1 MKTNKELAMQ
11 ELATRELEKRYEKQR
26 GDLLEFIQLY
36 FQEERPLGI
45 SKFAVSPF
53 HYVIAD
59 RLHSCFE

>member
-36 FQEERPLGI
+36 FQEERPL
-45 SKFAVSPF
+45 
-53 HYVIAD
+53 
-59 RLHSCFE
+59 